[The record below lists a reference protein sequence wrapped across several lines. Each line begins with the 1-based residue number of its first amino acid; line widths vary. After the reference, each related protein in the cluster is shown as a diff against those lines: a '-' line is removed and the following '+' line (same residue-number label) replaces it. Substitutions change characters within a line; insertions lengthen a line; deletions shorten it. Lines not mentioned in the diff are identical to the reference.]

1 MYNGNL
7 KLINDHN
14 SDAELGLHTYTLG
27 VNQFA
32 DWTNDEWRQKLYM
45 GAQMPRTDTR
55 NEKNTNDN
63 IPDSIDWRD
72 EVSIKRIYKKHIY

>member
-14 SDAELGLHTYTLG
+14 SDAELGLHAYTLG

-45 GAQMPRTDTR
+45 GAQVPRTDTR
-55 NEKNTNDN
+55 NEKNTKDN

-72 EVSIKRIYKKHIY
+72 EVSVKRIYKKHIY